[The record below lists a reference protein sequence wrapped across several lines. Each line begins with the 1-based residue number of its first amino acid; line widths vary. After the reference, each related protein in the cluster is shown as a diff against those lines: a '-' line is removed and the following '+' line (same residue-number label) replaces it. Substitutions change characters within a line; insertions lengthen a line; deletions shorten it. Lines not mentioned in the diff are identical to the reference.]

1 MGVFKNKPMA
11 TIKLMKLNTS
21 TNKFEVVR
29 EKHTDSKKAR
39 SEAIRVWSNE
49 IQNLQGFAIDICN
62 LPKI

>member
-1 MGVFKNKPMA
+1 
-11 TIKLMKLNTS
+11 MKLNTS

-49 IQNLQGFAIDICN
+49 IQNLQGLAIDICN